1 MQKTLTWAARIG
13 LIGVLAVCLQ
23 GALDPLYDARKWAP
37 PPDAVMHVIYGY
49 LLTLTCILALPKVR
63 PMLIGGFFLA
73 LGVGL
78 EALQAFHIVSGTFQL
93 KDLASN
99 VAGVLA
105 ALAPL
110 AITRRKAR

>member
-1 MQKTLTWAARIG
+1 MQKVLIWGARIA
-13 LIGVLAVCLQ
+13 LIAVLAVCPQ
-23 GALDPLYDARKWAP
+23 GALDPLYDARRWAP
-37 PPDAVMHVIYGY
+37 PPDATMHVIYGY

-99 VAGVLA
+99 VAGVAA
-105 ALAPL
+105 ALLPL
-110 AITRRKAR
+110 AVARRKSR

>member
-1 MQKTLTWAARIG
+1 MQKTLTWGARIA
-13 LIGVLAVCLQ
+13 LIAILTVCLQ
-23 GALDPLYDARKWAP
+23 GALDPYYDARKWAP
-37 PPDAVMHVIYGY
+37 PADAVMHVIYGY

-63 PMLIGGFFLA
+63 PMLIGGFFLM

-105 ALAPL
+105 ALLPL
-110 AITRRKAR
+110 FVAGRRAR

>member
-1 MQKTLTWAARIG
+1 MQKSLTWAARIG
-13 LIGVLAVCLQ
+13 LIAVLAVCLH
-23 GALDPLYDARKWAP
+23 GALDPLYDARRWAP
-37 PPDAVMHVIYGY
+37 PADAVMHVIYGY

-63 PMLIGGFFLA
+63 PMLIGGFFLV

-78 EALQAFHIVSGTFQL
+78 EVLQAFHIVSGTFQW

-110 AITRRKAR
+110 YVAGRKGR